1 MRTRVVARMKYVAYA
16 FACLL
21 GAPLAALGQV
31 DITGPW
37 EVTLTAPTGPTTV
50 DVTFKQ
56 DGEAITGELVSPLGN
71 APFKGTLTKDTLTVN
86 AAVDVQGNQLV
97 LAFTGKVANDAMTG
111 NVKFGD
117 FGEAPWTAKRKPAV
131 PAASPPS
138 SPAAPAAGA
147 APAASPASATGAN
160 IAGKWDIQVALPG
173 NPLPFT
179 GNFKQDGTIVSGTIT
194 GPQGEIPV
202 NGTMTGN
209 TLHMTFSAPGGMAV
223 TMTGELQGGSISGK
237 TAIAGLGEMDW
248 TGKRSNSP

>member
-1 MRTRVVARMKYVAYA
+1 MARMKCVAYM
-16 FACLL
+16 FACLF
-21 GAPLAALGQV
+21 GVPLAALAQV

-56 DGEAITGELVSPLGN
+56 DGEAISGELVSPLGN
-71 APFKGTLTKDTLTVN
+71 APFKGTLTKGTLTVN

-138 SPAAPAAGA
+138 SIPAPTASA
-147 APAASPASATGAN
+147 APAASSAGATGAN
-160 IAGKWDIQVALPG
+160 IAGKWDIQVEVPG

-179 GNFKQDGTIVSGTIT
+179 GNFKQDGTVVTGTIA

-202 NGTMTGN
+202 NGTMTGS
-209 TLHMTFSAPGGMAV
+209 TLNINFSAPGGMAV
-223 TMTGELQGGSISGK
+223 TMTGALQGSSISGK
-237 TAIAGLGEMDW
+237 AAIVGLGEMNW
-248 TGKRSNSP
+248 TGKRSTSP